1 MEKGKRKFIGLFTL
15 VLITL
20 MFSISS
26 AEVPGTINLEGSL
39 RGLGLPGN
47 QIVEVTFSLYDS
59 ETADTAFWTQQK
71 VIEIRN
77 GKYSTVIR
85 SFPNYAFRD
94 DRYYLGVEVQTEKE
108 SICLGRKRLAAVID
122 L

>member
-1 MEKGKRKFIGLFTL
+1 MEKGKRKFVSLFTL

-26 AEVPGTINLEGSL
+26 AEDPGTVNLEGSF
-39 RGLGLPGN
+39 RGLGLQGD
-47 QIVEVTFSLYDS
+47 QKVEVTFSLYNSD
-59 ETADTAFWTQQK
+59 TADTAFWTQQQN
-71 VIEIRN
+71 IEIRN
-77 GKYSTVIR
+77 GKYNAELR
-85 SFPNYAFRD
+85 SFPGYAFRD
-94 DRYYLGVEVQTEKE
+94 DHYYLGVELRTEKG